1 MHGALD
7 RAQQI
12 LSTVQAGFP
21 PKARCRYEDLMQ
33 RLILMRHA
41 KAERD
46 SDTGQDFDRP
56 LSPRGETEALKMGQ
70 VLRDAG
76 FIPDVALV
84 SAAKRT
90 SQTWGLASQAFGSVP
105 AEFHRSIYNAAV
117 FTLREMAEARSE
129 DCVMVVGHNPSI
141 QDLALVLL
149 REANA
154 SAAVIA
160 RAAAKFPPAT
170 AVAFAINAAQH
181 PVYDGLFFVAD
192 HGVED

>member
-1 MHGALD
+1 MALD
-7 RAQQI
+7 RAKQF
-12 LSTVQAGFP
+12 LSTVEAGFP
-21 PKARCRYEDLMQ
+21 RKAGSRYEGVMQ

-46 SDTGQDFDRP
+46 SESGQDFDRP

-76 FIPDVALV
+76 LIPDVVLV
-84 SAAKRT
+84 SAARRT
-90 SQTWGLASQAFGSVP
+90 SQTWGLASEALGSVP
-105 AEFHRSIYNAAV
+105 AEFHRSIYNAAA
-117 FTLREMAEARSE
+117 FTLREMAEARTE
-129 DCVMVVGHNPSI
+129 GCVMVVGHNPSI

-181 PVYDGLFFVAD
+181 PAYDGLFYVTD
-192 HGVED
+192 YGVED